1 MDLWY
6 VTSVEADFV
15 PEDLKLMI
23 DGFKG
28 AGYVLYV
35 NGRQVTETP
44 ERSYLDAEIL
54 TVPMKHY
61 FTPGTNW
68 ITVKLTVTGKSDG
81 MIDLLKLIGSFGVEQ
96 RRNGSHICHA
106 RRYGSGRLTDK
117 KLPYYS
123 GTGFYTCRVNLT
135 REQTRRRL
143 MLKAKIGRDVLVIR
157 VNGQEVKTCLWN
169 PYTADISAYVKPGEN
184 EITLGVVNTLMNL
197 LESTRNPS
205 GLFEAEILPYDRYEM
220 VLTAER

>member
-1 MDLWY
+1 
-6 VTSVEADFV
+6 
-15 PEDLKLMI
+15 
-23 DGFKG
+23 
-28 AGYVLYV
+28 
-35 NGRQVTETP
+35 
-44 ERSYLDAEIL
+44 
-54 TVPMKHY
+54 MKHY

-96 RRNGSHICHA
+96 REGTEVISA
-106 RRYGSGRLTDK
+106 MPAVMEAGDWTDK